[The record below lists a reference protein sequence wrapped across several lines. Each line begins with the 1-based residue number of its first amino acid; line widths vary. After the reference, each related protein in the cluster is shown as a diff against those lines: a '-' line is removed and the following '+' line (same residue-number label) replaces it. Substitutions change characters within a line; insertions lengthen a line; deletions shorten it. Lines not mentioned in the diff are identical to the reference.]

1 MKVMGLDCGIA
12 SIGWA
17 VLEVAEDKPEGSIIA
32 CGTRMFDSPEEAT
45 QSGPKLK
52 SEARRMFRG
61 QRKVIR
67 RRRQRMN
74 AIRQLFKDHGLL
86 ETADSESLK
95 RPGVDPWA
103 LRTKSLEKS
112 LTPEEL
118 AVTLG
123 HIARHRGFRS
133 NAKGAAKENASEDGK
148 MKKAMGESR
157 ERLSRYRTYGEMLTQ
172 DEAFTGRK
180 RNREG
185 DYSRTPLRD
194 DLAAEV
200 RSIFRSQR
208 RLGSIAAS
216 EALEEKFSAIAFTQ
230 RGLQDSESLVG
241 PCPFETDQKRAAK
254 RGFSFELF
262 RYLSRLANLEV
273 TEGKTS
279 RRLTHEEL
287 TTASNE
293 FGNAKSISFKTLR
306 KLFRLGSSEG
316 FATIKPDEEK
326 RDVVKRT
333 GEESNGAS
341 EGTATLKNVLGDAP
355 WNSLKKTPEKLDRI
369 ADVISFRSDLTSIR
383 NGLTEIELEP
393 LVLDVLMKAVENG
406 DFEKFTGAGH
416 ISAKACR
423 NIISFLQQGLVYSAA
438 CEQAH
443 YDHTASR
450 ERNAFNVGVTGKAA
464 LKEILKREIIDRSL
478 IGSPVARKALIEAV
492 KQVKAIVEVHGIP
505 DQINIEMARDVG
517 KGIDERRE
525 IDRGIEKRNKEKDWL
540 RGQFEGDVGRPHNS
554 LEEMLR
560 YELWRQ
566 QNHRCVYSDTLI
578 LPSQL
583 VASDNSVQIDHIL
596 PWSRFGDDS
605 FNNKSLCIAKANQ
618 EKRGRTP
625 YEWFSQDKTESQ
637 WDSYVASIA
646 ALPSLK
652 GYKRRNYTI
661 KGAKELE
668 EKFRSRNLNDTRWTC
683 RLLGEALR
691 QLYKPDEGKR
701 RVFMRPGALTNRLR
715 MAWGLQ
721 WIKKDE
727 KGARIPDDRHHALDA
742 IITAATTESQLQRLT
757 RAIQNE
763 EAIGSARDFRDF
775 GPPWPTFRLDAE
787 KAVGSVFVSR
797 AERRR
802 ARGKAHDATIR
813 SVSERDGQTC
823 VYQRKPVAKVTL
835 TDLPDIKDADRN
847 AAIIE
852 SLRAWIE
859 AGKPVDTRPKSPKG
873 DVISKVR
880 VKVSKKA
887 EVLIRGGAVER
898 GDMVRVDVFR
908 KKTPKGVW
916 QYFLVPIYP
925 HQTVTEEMPPVSAMS
940 AHKPESKWQKID
952 PTYQFLFAIQP
963 MSFIQLIKS
972 DGEVVEGYYRDVNRN
987 DAGIRVS
994 PHFNN
999 TLYSPKIGSKTL
1011 KSLNKY
1017 NVDRIG
1023 NKTSIESETRTWR
1036 GKACT

>member
-1 MKVMGLDCGIA
+1 MKVLGLDCGIA

-45 QSGPKLK
+45 PSGPKLK
-52 SEARRMFRG
+52 SEARRTFRG

-74 AIRQLFKDHGLL
+74 AIRQLFKEHGLL
-86 ETADSESLK
+86 ETASSESLK
-95 RPGVDPWA
+95 RPGIDPWV

-148 MKKAMGESR
+148 MKKAMSESR
-157 ERLSRYRTYGEMLTQ
+157 EKLSRYRTYGEMLVQ

-208 RLGSIAAS
+208 RLGSTVAN
-216 EALEEKFSAIAFTQ
+216 ETLEEKFAAIAFTQ

-241 PCPFETDQKRAAK
+241 SCPFETDQKRAAK

-262 RYLSRLANLEV
+262 RYLSRLANLEIL
-273 TEGKTS
+273 EGKNS
-279 RRLTHEEL
+279 RRLTREEISK
-287 TTASNE
+287 ASNE
-293 FGNAKSISFKTLR
+293 FGNSKTVTFKTLR
-306 KLFRLGSSEG
+306 KMLTLASTEN

-326 RDVVKRT
+326 RDVVARK
-333 GEESNGAS
+333 GAAA
-341 EGTATLKNVLGDAP
+341 EGTATLKSILGDAP

-369 ADVISFRSDLTSIR
+369 ADLVSFRSDLTSIR

-406 DFEKFTGAGH
+406 DFDKFTGAGH

-423 NIISFLQQGLVYSAA
+423 NIIPFLQQGLVYSAA

-443 YDHTASR
+443 YDHTVSR
-450 ERNAFNVGVTGKAA
+450 ERNAFNVGVAGKAA
-464 LKEILKREIIDRSL
+464 LREILKREIIDRSL

-540 RGQFEGDVGRPHNS
+540 KGQFEGDVGRPHNS

-566 QNHRCVYSDTLI
+566 QNGRCVYSDAAI
-578 LPSQL
+578 SPAQL
-583 VASDNSVQIDHIL
+583 VATDNSVQVDHIL

-605 FNNKSLCIAKANQ
+605 FNNKSLCTAKANQ

-625 YEWFSQDKTESQ
+625 FEWFDEDKSEQD
-637 WDSYVASIA
+637 WDAYVSRVA

-661 KGAKELE
+661 KGAKKLE

-691 QLYKPDEGKR
+691 QLYRADEGKR

-715 MAWGLQ
+715 LAWGLQ
-721 WIKKDE
+721 WIKKNE
-727 KGARIPDDRHHALDA
+727 KGERIPDDRHHALDA

-757 RAIQNE
+757 RAIQKE
-763 EAIGSARDFRDF
+763 EAIGSARDFRDY
-775 GPPWPTFRLDAE
+775 GPPWEGFRE
-787 KAVGSVFVSR
+787 QTIEAVGNVFVSR

-813 SVSERDGQTC
+813 SISERDGQTW
-823 VYQRKPVAKVTL
+823 VHQRKPV
-835 TDLPDIKDADRN
+835 TDITIKDLGDIKDADRN
-847 AAIIE
+847 AALVE
-852 SLRAWIE
+852 SLRKWIE
-859 AGKPVDTRPKSPKG
+859 AGKPADDLPRSPKG
-873 DVISKVR
+873 DIISKVR
-880 VKVSKKA
+880 VKVRNKA
-887 EVLIRGGAVER
+887 DVLVRGGAVDR
-898 GDMVRVDVFR
+898 GEMARVDVFR

-916 QYFLVPIYP
+916 QHFLVPIYP
-925 HQTVTEEMPPVSAMS
+925 HHIATLPSPPTKAVQANTPEADWPEMDDSF
-940 AHKPESKWQKID
+940 
-952 PTYQFLFAIQP
+952 QFVWSLNP
-963 MSFIQLIKS
+963 MNYLEIETNKNDSIA
-972 DGEVVEGYYRDVNRN
+972 GYYRGLDRATGAVIVSSHHNSGELIK
-987 DAGIRVS
+987 GIGAR
-994 PHFNN
+994 
-999 TLYSPKIGSKTL
+999 TL
-1011 KSLNKY
+1011 KIFNKY
-1017 NVDRIG
+1017 AADRLG
-1023 NKTSIESETRTWR
+1023 KLVLIEQETRTWR